1 MTADAHVAL
10 CVDGPYVEGGA
21 VAVAT
26 LARHFRRDVP
36 LTVWVLHAGMPP
48 AGRRLYEAAMAPAA
62 AGELNLVRLPPE
74 LLDLP
79 VRSDY
84 ISSATFGRLALARLL
99 PPAATRILYL
109 DADTMVRGD
118 LSELFSLDLAG
129 ATAAAVREPSD
140 PFFWSRNGL
149 QHVFDLGLDPWQPYF
164 NAGVLLLDAA
174 AFRAARAERRCL
186 DYLAAHR
193 PERMEIGRAHV

>member
-10 CVDGPYVEGGA
+10 CVDGAYAAAGA

-26 LARHFRRDVP
+26 LARHFRPDVP
-36 LTVWVLHAGMPP
+36 LTVWVLHAGL
-48 AGRRLYEAAMAPAA
+48 AAAERRRFEAAMASAP
-62 AGELNLVRLPPE
+62 AGELNLLRLPPE

-84 ISSATFGRLALARLL
+84 ITSATFGRLALARLL

-129 ATAAAVREPSD
+129 ATAGAVREPSD
-140 PFFWSRNGL
+140 PFLWSRNGL
-149 QHVFDLGLDPWQPYF
+149 QHVFDLGL
-164 NAGVLLLDAA
+164 
-174 AFRAARAERRCL
+174 
-186 DYLAAHR
+186 
-193 PERMEIGRAHV
+193 